1 MKIREN
7 TRDRMV
13 INRSSVIDRI
23 FFSASIVVGFAIIV
37 FADDLDAPAW
47 VRLFFFAL
55 FVSGGILF
63 WLLSARV
70 TVTLDGRA
78 GEAQVHWARMIGE
91 RTRSARLEEIVA
103 LRVQMGED
111 AGRLRLHL
119 EGGSTIPLTPYSY
132 SGGDHPQVMDSVNA
146 WLANWTRG
154 KT

>member
-13 INRSSVIDRI
+13 ITRSSVVDRL
-23 FFSASIVVGFAIIV
+23 FFSASIVVGFAILF

-47 VRLFFFAL
+47 VRLCFFAL

-63 WLLSARV
+63 WLMSARV
-70 TVTLDGRA
+70 TVTLDGPVGDVR
-78 GEAQVHWARMIGE
+78 VHWARMIGE
-91 RTRSARLEEIVA
+91 GTRSARLEEIVE

-111 AGRLRLHL
+111 AGRLRFHL
-119 EGGSTIPLTPYSY
+119 KDGSTIPLTPYSY
-132 SGGDHPQVMDSVNA
+132 SGGDHPQVLDSVNA

-154 KT
+154 KA